1 MLLDQGAPEK
11 NFGGVAMSHSTR
23 RDWRELCEE
32 ILKAKD
38 TECVDDLLEELLDVL
53 EERARTRGPQLL
65 PQSES

>member
-1 MLLDQGAPEK
+1 
-11 NFGGVAMSHSTR
+11 MSQSTR

-32 ILKAKD
+32 ILKSKD

-53 EERARTRGPQLL
+53 EDHARTHGPQLL

>member
-1 MLLDQGAPEK
+1 MLLDRGALKRTSE
-11 NFGGVAMSHSTR
+11 VLRMSESTR

-32 ILKAKD
+32 ILKSKD

-53 EERARTRGPQLL
+53 EERARTRGSELL

>member
-1 MLLDQGAPEK
+1 
-11 NFGGVAMSHSTR
+11 MSESTR

-32 ILKAKD
+32 ILKSKD

-53 EERARTRGPQLL
+53 EERARTRGSELL